1 MSIVSICLKTH
12 LLHTA
17 KPTAA
22 EDYID
27 SGQYNCNGEKNNDE
41 EY

>member
-1 MSIVSICLKTH
+1 MSIVSICLKTY
-12 LLHTA
+12 LCLTSE
-17 KPTAA
+17 PTAV

-27 SGQYNCNGEKNNDE
+27 SGQYNCNGNKNNDE